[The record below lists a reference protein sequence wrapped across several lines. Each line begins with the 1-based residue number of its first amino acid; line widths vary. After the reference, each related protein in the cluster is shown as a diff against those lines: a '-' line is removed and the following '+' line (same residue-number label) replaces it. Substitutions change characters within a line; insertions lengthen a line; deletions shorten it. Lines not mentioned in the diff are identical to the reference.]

1 MSRPHWDS
9 LGRASG
15 CSRPLATPLQ
25 LTLRLLPPVRMHV
38 LSSSRA
44 CIRPPSHNRVVT
56 AWPRSMC
63 SCPPRSAPRR
73 RLPPLSACS
82 PSGLMRA
89 CGGACLP
96 RLLPPTVLS
105 STPRPNSVHVP
116 SWRLFPR
123 VLVVWSP
130 QSSLWSYAAA
140 CAYLMLS
147 PTCGALVATVCW
159 TPTRGMQACARQVAT
174 GPDVTTLPATLLL
187 RGPTGPACSQRLKSP
202 TSFSPNA
209 LMKCA
214 WLLAGLLMCTCLL
227 GTGLPPHSTWPSLAP
242 RGPRPLPLLARSH
255 WRPRRPMLRSRPP
268 T

>member
-63 SCPPRSAPRR
+63 SCPPRSAPLR

-82 PSGLMRA
+82 PSGLMESVWRRPLASAPAADRA
-89 CGGACLP
+89 ELHSEAQPGARAFLAAVPQGACRMEPAVFLVELRRRLRIPDAVADVWCP
-96 RLLPPTVLS
+96 RCDSVLDTHSRHASMCPAGGDRTRCHHTARNLVAAWAERAGLQPEVEKSDLLLPQ
-105 STPRPNSVHVP
+105 RPDEV
-116 SWRLFPR
+116 RLASRRPAD
-123 VLVVWSP
+123 V
-130 QSSLWSYAAA
+130 
-140 CAYLMLS
+140 YLPAWDGS
-147 PTCGALVATVCW
+147 PTALDLAITG
-159 TPTRGMQACARQVAT
+159 PTRSETLATACQE
-174 GPDVTTLPATLLL
+174 
-187 RGPTGPACSQRLKSP
+187 
-202 TSFSPNA
+202 
-209 LMKCA
+209 
-214 WLLAGLLMCTCLL
+214 
-227 GTGLPPHSTWPSLAP
+227 P
-242 RGPRPLPLLARSH
+242 R
-255 WRPRRPMLRSRPP
+255 RPRRPMLRSRPP

>member
-82 PSGLMRA
+82 PSGLIDRA
-89 CGGACLP
+89 ELHSEAQLGARAFLAAVPQGACRMEP
-96 RLLPPTVLS
+96 
-105 STPRPNSVHVP
+105 
-116 SWRLFPR
+116 
-123 VLVVWSP
+123 
-130 QSSLWSYAAA
+130 A
-140 CAYLMLS
+140 
-147 PTCGALVATVCW
+147 
-159 TPTRGMQACARQVAT
+159 
-174 GPDVTTLPATLLL
+174 PATLLL